1 MSFGASFSAK
11 GKGALGFLNS
21 LAQRFLSLRMNLI
34 NLGITLIFVDRIF
47 QSLARGF
54 KALNA
59 AVGIDE
65 VTAFAFQVRTLSEY
79 LGVAEGRLQGF
90 VGAARNFGLEVADV
104 NRLMTTLNDRVE
116 RAARGQGFVKEFFLA
131 GLSPG
136 ALQRLD
142 GVDRIL
148 AVADRLQDVDPAD
161 RARVAGSILGSG
173 IAQQFGPLLAEG
185 SQGVL
190 RRMQQFER
198 KGGILTPAQIQQAN
212 DFREA
217 MFRVGQTVGV
227 IRQNM
232 AMAFLPTFER
242 VLRGM
247 EYFGEVV
254 SAFVNFEGP
263 RFSAMLRVLFL
274 PIEGF
279 FRAFDMYVDKFQQG
293 WHNVIFRSI
302 RASFVILTA
311 MLWLMFGPIV
321 VALGAMAAGFLAV
334 MLLVDSIISMFLGE
348 ESLIA
353 NLIKSNQHV
362 RTMVGVV
369 AFLVD
374 EWRKTGTA
382 VKDFVV
388 ELLKSPKFL
397 TTMLWTTMVL
407 VVSFGLLWRG
417 IVLVIDGMTTLVAL
431 TETFLHAITLAAQ
444 IYAVIS
450 PAMRGTLKA
459 MGIGTGLSDMRA
471 SYGGYTESLG
481 RTSDAYMRGYARLY
495 SGPLQGEAVQ
505 YINIVANSSTPA
517 DTALW
522 NVPSNLRA
530 MQQAGN

>member
-1 MSFGASFSAK
+1 MAAPAAAAIMSFGANFKAG

-21 LAQRFLSLRMNLI
+21 LAQRFLSLRMNMI

-47 QSLARGF
+47 QSLTRGF

-65 VTAFAFQVRTLSEY
+65 VTAFSFQVRTLSEY

-90 VGAARNFGLEVADV
+90 VGAARNFGLEIGDV

-136 ALQRLD
+136 ALRNLD

-148 AVADRLQDVDPAD
+148 AVADRLRNVAASD

-185 SQGVL
+185 SQGVM
-190 RRMQQFER
+190 RRMQQFQR
-198 KGGILTPAQIQQAN
+198 KGGILTPQQIQQAN

-242 VLRGM
+242 VLGGM

-254 SAFVNFEGP
+254 SNFVNVQGP
-263 RFSAMLRVLFL
+263 RFSLLLRGLFVPVEL
-274 PIEGF
+274 F
-279 FRAFDMYVDKFQQG
+279 FRGFDLYVKKFQQG
-293 WHNVIFRSI
+293 WDNVIFRSI
-302 RASFVILTA
+302 RATLVVLTA
-311 MLWLMFGPIV
+311 MFWLLFGPIV
-321 VALGAMAAGFLAV
+321 AALGLVAAGFLAIV
-334 MLLVDSIISMFLGE
+334 LLVDSIISMFLGE
-348 ESLIA
+348 ESFIA
-353 NLIKSNQHV
+353 NLIKSNRHV
-362 RTMVGVV
+362 NVLARGAAAVLDQWRLLLPAAIQFVKVLLESPRVMDALFGALVVTIAGVV
-369 AFLVD
+369 LLFKALV
-374 EWRKTGTA
+374 
-382 VKDFVV
+382 F
-388 ELLKSPKFL
+388 
-397 TTMLWTTMVL
+397 
-407 VVSFGLLWRG
+407 
-417 IVLVIDGMTTLVAL
+417 VIDGLTVMVAL
-431 TETFLHAITLAAQ
+431 MDVFLESVFFAAE
-444 IYAVIS
+444 VL
-450 PAMRGTLKA
+450 GKA
-459 MGIGTGLSDMRA
+459 F
-471 SYGGYTESLG
+471 SLG
-481 RTSDAYMRGYARLY
+481 GLFRVAFDPPDSSALRGSAGRALGAYGDAAGRLY
-495 SGPLQGEAVQ
+495 AGPEQGGAVQ

-522 NVPSNLRA
+522 ANMPALR
-530 MQQAGN
+530 QLGR